1 MADDYFFRRLPR
13 ATQGRL
19 EELVREIKQAWGPAL
34 SSVTLFGS
42 VARGEWT
49 QGRSDV
55 DVVLVAKQL
64 TSKELASAAEAVA
77 VAQAAI
83 RLDALLLEEAEIPR
97 SADVSP
103 LLFRDICEH
112 RIVIAGTDVF
122 AAVVVREEHVDL
134 AIEQELRDSLRSLR
148 RGLIDAREDDALIAL
163 RVEAYLRKIRVPL
176 RALLRGEGIEL
187 GHELSL
193 VLAKAARKFRLDSTL
208 LERARERPMR
218 ACEELL
224 ELCSRA
230 IALADSRNAKNSAR
244 TVE

>member
-1 MADDYFFRRLPR
+1 VADDYFFRKLPR

-19 EELVREIKQAWGPAL
+19 EELIREIKQAWGSSL
-34 SSVTLFGS
+34 SSVILFGS
-42 VARGEWT
+42 VARGEWA

-64 TSKELASAAEAVA
+64 TPKELASAAEAIA

-112 RIVIAGTDVF
+112 RIVIAGADVF
-122 AAVVVREEHVDL
+122 ASVVVREEHVDL
-134 AIEQELRDSLRSLR
+134 AIEQELRDSLRGLR
-148 RGLIDAREDDALIAL
+148 RALIDARDDEALIAL
-163 RVEAYLRKIRVPL
+163 RVEAYLRKIRIPL
-176 RALLRGEGIEL
+176 RALLRAEGIEV
-187 GHELSL
+187 GHALSL
-193 VLAKAARKFRLDSTL
+193 VVAKAARNFRLDSTV
-208 LERARERPMR
+208 LERARERPVR

-230 IALADSRNAKNSAR
+230 IALADSRNAKNSAGA
-244 TVE
+244 VE